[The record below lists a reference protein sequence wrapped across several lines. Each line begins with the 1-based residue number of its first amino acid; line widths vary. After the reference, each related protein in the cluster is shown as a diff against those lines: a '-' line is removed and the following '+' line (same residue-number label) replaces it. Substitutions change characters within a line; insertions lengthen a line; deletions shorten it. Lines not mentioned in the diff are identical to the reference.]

1 VTALTVLV
9 VIFVGIGL
17 AVVFTAMSRGG
28 QGARSRGRTRSR
40 RSRGVLLATG
50 LVAIVFG
57 VALPVLVGSVNANT
71 QSKNAPGGVD
81 LTASQQEGRQ
91 LFARNCSNCH
101 RLAAANGVGRVGP
114 NLDQLIP
121 QLPDQEAKVAFIL
134 DAINN
139 GRARG
144 QGQMPA
150 EVVDGQDAE
159 DVADFV
165 ATVAGR

>member
-1 VTALTVLV
+1 MTALIVLV
-9 VIFVGIGL
+9 VIFIAIGL
-17 AVVFTAMSRGG
+17 AVVFAAMSKGG
-28 QGARSRGRTRSR
+28 DGVRSRGRR
-40 RSRGVLLATG
+40 RRTRGVLLATG
-50 LVAIVFG
+50 AITLLFG
-57 VALPVLVGSVNANT
+57 VGLPVLVGVVNANS
-71 QSKNAPGGVD
+71 QSKSAPGGVK
-81 LTASQQEGRQ
+81 LTAAQQEGRQ
-91 LFARNCSNCH
+91 LFAVNCSQCH
-101 RLAAANGVGRVGP
+101 RLDAANGVGRVGP
-114 NLDQLIP
+114 DLDRIIS

-134 DAINN
+134 DAIRQ

>member
-1 VTALTVLV
+1 MTALIILV
-9 VIFVGIGL
+9 AVFVSIGL
-17 AVVFTAMSRGG
+17 AVVFAAMSKGG
-28 QGARSRGRTRSR
+28 DGSMARGRRRRRTR
-40 RSRGVLLATG
+40 GALLVTG
-50 LVAIVFG
+50 GAAILFG
-57 VALPVLVGSVNANT
+57 VGLPVLVGVVNANT
-71 QSKNAPGGVD
+71 QSKNAPGGVR
-81 LTASQQEGRQ
+81 LTAAQQEGRQ
-91 LFARNCSNCH
+91 SFARNCSQCH

-114 NLDQLIP
+114 DLDRLIS
-121 QLPDQEAKVAFIL
+121 QLPDQERKVAFVM
-134 DAINN
+134 DAIIK